1 MQITTWKS
9 PMYQSL
15 RSNSQVPI
23 YIESWVVWL
32 DDINWFQS
40 IREKFSDRLLDSRLA
55 QPCPAGQPIDPSTA
69 DGPFDV
75 CSGAEKTS
83 CSNLG
88 LFFLR
93 WWGVNQP
100 VEGQGDSSEV
110 LTHGSSFIKFLHFW
124 FLLASLVFIV
134 QLRQHQ
140 LLIWKLRLIKDRGLC
155 SSQKWSLGI
164 QTRWPQ
170 IRPRGHEIQ
179 TWHILTWW
187 KKNARRLRVWR
198 IEYPGSMRF
207 LLANLFAI
215 WD

>member
-88 LFFLR
+88 IFFLR
-93 WWGVNQP
+93 WWG
-100 VEGQGDSSEV
+100 
-110 LTHGSSFIKFLHFW
+110 LTNRWRAKGTLLKFLHMAQVSSSFYT
-124 FLLASLVFIV
+124 FGSVCQFSFIV

-187 KKNARRLRVWR
+187 KKYARRLRVWR